1 MRHVRRQ
8 FSATLAFWLALWW
21 LLLATLTPLTSAA
34 SAATLVGGTDGGF
47 PICTV
52 AGLHL
57 ADADDAGGTSAQ
69 QRAGQHCLLCLGGD
83 LPPTAA
89 AIAWRLP
96 THVDLPVRPDQRLS
110 PPTDAS
116 RLWTLRRKQ
125 APPVLPG

>member
-1 MRHVRRQ
+1 MPYVRRHH
-8 FSATLAFWLALWW
+8 AVLAFWLGLWW
-21 LLLATLTPLTSAA
+21 LLLATLTPLASAA
-34 SAATLVGGTDGGF
+34 SAATQAGGADAGL
-47 PICTV
+47 PVCTV

-57 ADADDAGGTSAQ
+57 PDADDAAGTSAQ

-89 AIAWRLP
+89 AIVWRLP
-96 THVDLPVRPDQRLS
+96 THVDLPVRPDRLLS